1 MKNKAFNLA
10 LAIVILCAGFSV
22 VGCSGL
28 SGTGS
33 DNQQKTPIEQARDYV
48 SILDSCA
55 ADLSSKYDELVEA
68 YTKDDT
74 IAARL
79 KIEEL
84 KDILDKA
91 ANLEV
96 PPALKEEGTK
106 YQSACN
112 DLKDALFSLEE
123 ASKTSKS
130 GQNVDSLISDA
141 SSKYE
146 SAVQTLKDADAA
158 IQSKL
163 EKLK

>member
-1 MKNKAFNLA
+1 MKNRAFSLA

-28 SGTGS
+28 TGTGS
-33 DNQQKTPIEQARDYV
+33 DEQQKTPIEQARDYV
-48 SILDSCA
+48 SNLDSCA

-74 IAARL
+74 VAVRL

-84 KDILDKA
+84 KDTLDKA

-96 PPALKEEGTK
+96 PPSLKDEGEK
-106 YQSACN
+106 YKSACN
-112 DLKDALFSLEE
+112 DLKEALSSLEE
-123 ASKTSKS
+123 AAKSSKTGK
-130 GQNVDSLISDA
+130 NVDGLISDA

-146 SAVQTLKDADAA
+146 SAVQALKDADAA
-158 IQSKL
+158 LQSKL